1 MVCYPID
8 PTKTTSVIL
17 ETPLVIVRSSRTVT
31 RLATDMVKKAEDLV
45 KLNKRCKPCEGL
57 GMRLDPEKEKLGDHH
72 WWTCTVCKGT
82 GIESSEVK

>member
-1 MVCYPID
+1 M
-8 PTKTTSVIL
+8 
-17 ETPLVIVRSSRTVT
+17 
-31 RLATDMVKKAEDLV
+31 AKKAEDLV